1 MATGHAM
8 LINLHH
14 LNNANINATASFAT
28 DSIIIIHA
36 KVRNYKH

>member
-8 LINLHH
+8 LINL
-14 LNNANINATASFAT
+14 LNNANINAMASFAT

-36 KVRNYKH
+36 KVINYKH